1 MDVKRLTM
9 KNTLLVIVVL
19 LVGGCCTTPTKPVRK
34 LTADEQKVVGTYEV
48 KEDEYTYRAVILKNG
63 IWEAYINGGKNAEHQ
78 WKISKEGE
86 LHIEIEDIG
95 TGILRINKDG
105 SIIDIAK
112 IIDGRRNDFP
122 KERQKAYKKIK

>member
-1 MDVKRLTM
+1 M
-9 KNTLLVIVVL
+9 KNTLLVIVAL
-19 LVGGCCTTPTKPVRK
+19 LVGGCATAPTKPVK
-34 LTADEQKVVGTYEV
+34 ELTLEEKVVGTYEV

-63 IWEAYINGGKNAEHQ
+63 IWEAYINGEKNEEHQ

-105 SIIDIAK
+105 SITDIAK